1 MSIIVM
7 KFGGTSVANIERIE
21 HAAGKVAR
29 EVARGHQC
37 AVVVSAMSGVTNQL
51 VGWVNELHADYDAQ
65 EYDAVVATGEQV
77 TAGLMAIAL
86 QKRGLKSRSWQGWQA
101 GIISSSAHGK
111 ARIHAIDGGPLQNAL
126 GAGEIPV
133 ITGFQ
138 GVTGQGRIT
147 TLGRGGS
154 DTSAVALAAA
164 LEAERCDIYTDVDGV
179 YTTDPRIVPEARKLP
194 FISYEEMMELASVG
208 AKVLQIRSVELAMKR
223 NVKLQVLSSL
233 DDTIGSDYPGTMLVK
248 EEDMLE
254 SQVISG
260 VTLSRDEAK
269 ITLRGIKDE
278 PGIAASAVRPLAEA
292 GINLDMI
299 VQNVTMDGKYTDMT
313 FTVPQSELPKA
324 LKAIEGGG
332 VKAQEIITDDK
343 VAKVSL
349 VGIGMRAHPDIAL
362 RMFETLAAEKINIG
376 VIGTSEIKISVLIDQ
391 SRGED
396 AVRALHRAFKLDQ
409 VEKAPQIL
417 KNRAEEGL

>member
-1 MSIIVM
+1 MATIVM
-7 KFGGTSVANIERIE
+7 KFGGTSVANVERIQ
-21 HAAGKVAR
+21 HAAKKVAR
-29 EVARGHQC
+29 EVALGHKC
-37 AVVVSAMSGVTNQL
+37 VVVVSAMSGVTNQL
-51 VGWVNELHADYDAQ
+51 VSWVNELHADYDAR

-86 QKRGLKSRSWQGWQA
+86 QKLGIESRSWQGWQA

-111 ARIHAIDGGPLQNAL
+111 ARIQAIDGGPLSLAMD
-126 GAGEIPV
+126 GGEVPV

-164 LEAERCDIYTDVDGV
+164 LDAERCDIYTDVDGV
-179 YTTDPRIVPEARKLP
+179 YTTDPRIVPQARKLP

-233 DDTIGSDYPGTMLVK
+233 DDSIGSDYPGTMLVK

-269 ITLRGIKDE
+269 ITLRCIKDE
-278 PGIAASAVRPLAEA
+278 PGIAAAAVRPLAEA

-299 VQNVTMDGKYTDMT
+299 VQNTTIDGKHTDMT
-313 FTVPQSELPKA
+313 FTVPQSELAKA
-324 LKAIEGGG
+324 LKAIEGGT

-396 AVRALHRAFKLDQ
+396 AVRALHKAFELDK
-409 VEKAPQIL
+409 VAKTPQIL